1 LVNDNGAEEK
11 AVPGWL
17 WANQSERALNVSM
30 AKNFREF
37 TKNRGLVHFR
47 SVNFG
52 SDNVPWPS
60 ALVASIRDPIDHL
73 D

>member
-17 WANQSERALNVSM
+17 WTNQSERALTV
-30 AKNFREF
+30 KDGDELPR
-37 TKNRGLVHFR
+37 VHEESRAGAFR

-60 ALVASIRDPIDHL
+60 ALVASIRDLIDHL